1 MWNRRRVL
9 QNAGA
14 VTLAAATGV
23 LAMPDAEAAG
33 RKRVLRLAHL
43 TDIHVQPELRA
54 DEGLESCL
62 RHVTERKDRPDLIL
76 NGGDCVMDSFGQD
89 AARTKTQWDVWDHVW
104 RDFHAVPAH
113 HAIGNH
119 DVWGWNKKSSG
130 TTGEEPL
137 YGKRQAMDR
146 LGLGERYYFFDR
158 AGWRFVVLDSTFPHG
173 EGGYTARLD
182 DTQFAWLT
190 ALLADTPAATH
201 VLVLSHIPILC
212 ACALFD
218 GENEKSGDW
227 VIPGAWMHID
237 ARRIKDLFFRH
248 PNVRLALSGHIHL
261 RDRLDYNGVTYLCN
275 GAVCGNWWRGN
286 YHETP
291 PGYALVDL
299 YDDGSFAN
307 EYVTYAGAQARLGL
321 PARV

>member
-9 QNAGA
+9 RNAGA
-14 VTLAAATGV
+14 AVLTAATGT
-23 LAMPDAEAAG
+23 LAMPDAEAAEHKP
-33 RKRVLRLAHL
+33 KRVLRLAHL

-62 RHVTERKDRPDLIL
+62 RHVYAQKDRPGLIL
-76 NGGDCVMDSFGQD
+76 GGGDCVMDSFGQD
-89 AARTKTQWDVWDHVW
+89 AARTKTQWDVWDGVW
-104 RDFHAVPAH
+104 KGFDAVPAR

-119 DVWGWNKKSSG
+119 DVWGWNKKSSRA
-130 TTGEEPL
+130 TGDEPL

-146 LGLGERYYFFDR
+146 LDLVERYYSFDR
-158 AGWRFVVLDSTFPHG
+158 AGWRFIVLDSTFPQG
-173 EGGYTARLD
+173 DAGYTARLD
-182 DTQFAWLT
+182 DAQFAWLT
-190 ALLADTPAATH
+190 ALLADTPATMH

-212 ACALFD
+212 ACAFLD

-227 VIPGAWMHID
+227 VVPGSWMHID

-275 GAVCGNWWRGN
+275 GAVCGSWWRGS

-299 YDDGSFAN
+299 FEDGTFAN
-307 EYVTYAGAQARLGL
+307 EYVVYDGA
-321 PARV
+321 PNRV